1 MARKKTVTPVVEP
14 KPLRTPDETLAA
26 LKITFMGEWRK
37 KLRYRRDVA
46 HDIARRAS
54 QVLTRRGWTYDTERI
69 IDQAV
74 RLNMLDTEIALL
86 RYALKTFW
94 KCKSVLEIAAAWDVC
109 KREMTERMMGEMP
122 SDAASRSTSVTAN
135 LVKDNTVIAYKD
147 IVSRYSDLD
156 LFIKIAKHEVEHYVS
171 TREVNAL

>member
-1 MARKKTVTPVVEP
+1 MKKANKI
-14 KPLRTPDETLAA
+14 KPAEVAKVLRTPDETFAA
-26 LKITFMGEWRK
+26 LRAGFMSEWRK